1 MKNRVAIAKRWR
13 QPIAFIII
21 TILSAVN
28 WQLVFA
34 QSNPNPPPIGKIVE
48 ASGEVFLQR
57 RGTSQF
63 HRTSVGTNLYSGDLL
78 KLNRGIRAIVF
89 CYQNRQSWRV
99 SEGISGAGNG
109 CPPTSQAIFTPTGPI
124 GPTRSSNYPIPHIIT
139 PRRTAILN
147 NKPIFRWYPVA
158 GATSYIV
165 RVSGTGV
172 NWEQEVST
180 TEIVYLGDRALQ
192 PGGIYSVSVKAN
204 TSPVVAKEVFNLLKI
219 EDAQRVLTEIEAVN
233 RQDLPD
239 EGKTLI
245 LAEIYL
251 KNKLI
256 AEATDKLE
264 DLVKRETKTA
274 AVYYTL
280 GELYGQIGLLDLALN
295 RYLQAI
301 ELAKAANDIEAQA
314 QAKTRLAAVYNA
326 MGNFKEAINWLTQ
339 AKAEYETLGY
349 QQQINEIEQQL
360 QNLKNQ

>member
-1 MKNRVAIAKRWR
+1 MKNLVAL
-13 QPIAFIII
+13 AFIIT

-48 ASGEVFLQR
+48 ASGEVLLQR
-57 RGTSQF
+57 QGRSQF
-63 HRTSVGTNLYSGDLL
+63 HRTSVGTNLYTGDLL

-89 CYQNRQSWRV
+89 CYQNSQSWRV
-99 SEGISGAGNG
+99 PEGISGAGNG
-109 CPPTSQAIFTPTGPI
+109 CPPTSQAIFTPSGPI
-124 GPTRSSNYPIPHIIT
+124 GPTRSSNYPIPHIIS

-147 NKPIFRWYPVA
+147 DKPTFRWYAVE

-180 TEIVYLGDRALQ
+180 NQIVYLGDRPLQ
-192 PGGIYSVSVKAN
+192 PGGIYSISVKAN
-204 TSPVVAKEVFNLLKI
+204 NSPVVAKEVFSLLKL
-219 EDAQRVLTEIEAVN
+219 EEVQQVLAEIETVN

-245 LAEIYL
+245 LVDIYL

-264 DLVKRETKTA
+264 DLVKRGSQTA

-280 GELYGQIGLLDLALN
+280 GELYGQIGLIDLATN

-301 ELAKAANDIEAQA
+301 ELGKTANDIEAQA

-326 MGNFKEAINWLTQ
+326 MGDFKAAINWLTQ
-339 AKAEYETLGY
+339 AKIEYETLGY
-349 QQQINEIEQQL
+349 QQQVNEIEQQL
-360 QNLKNQ
+360 QKLKDR

>member
-1 MKNRVAIAKRWR
+1 MKNRVAIA
-13 QPIAFIII
+13 FIIA

-28 WQLVFA
+28 WQLAIA
-34 QSNPNPPPIGKIVE
+34 QSNFNDSPIGKIVE
-48 ASGEVFLQR
+48 ASGEVLLQR
-57 RGTSQF
+57 RGRSQF

-89 CYQNRQSWRV
+89 CYENRQSWRV
-99 SEGISGAGNG
+99 PEGISGAGNG
-109 CPPTSQAIFTPTGPI
+109 CPPTSQAIFTPSGPI
-124 GPTRSSNYPIPHIIT
+124 GPTRSSSYPIPDIIS

-147 NKPIFRWYPVA
+147 NKPTFRWYPVA

-180 TEIVYLGDRALQ
+180 TEIVYASDRALQ
-192 PGGIYSVSVKAN
+192 PGGIYSLSVKAN
-204 TSPVVAKEVFNLLKI
+204 NSPVVAQEVFTLVKL
-219 EDAQRVLTEIEAVN
+219 EDAQRILTDIEAVN

-239 EGKTLI
+239 EGKILI
-245 LAEIYL
+245 LVEIYL

-264 DLVKRETKTA
+264 DLVKRGTKTA
-274 AVYYTL
+274 AFYYTL
-280 GELYGQIGLLDLALN
+280 GELYGQIGLINLALN

-301 ELAKAANDIEAQA
+301 ELGKTANDIEAQA
-314 QAKTRLAAVYNA
+314 QAKTRLAAFYSA

-339 AKAEYETLGY
+339 AKTEYETLGE

-360 QNLKNQ
+360 QKLKNQ